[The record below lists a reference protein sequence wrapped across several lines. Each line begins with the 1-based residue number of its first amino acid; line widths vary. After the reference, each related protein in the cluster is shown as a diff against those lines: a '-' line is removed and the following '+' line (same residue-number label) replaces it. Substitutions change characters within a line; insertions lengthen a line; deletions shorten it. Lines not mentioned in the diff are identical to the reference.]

1 VERELR
7 AELVQLNTGLI
18 DLEREQRLQFQRIA
32 QIQVQLDEVI
42 RLVRELTS
50 PTGGEDEASRR
61 TGRVHPSA
69 SRRR

>member
-1 VERELR
+1 
-7 AELVQLNTGLI
+7 
-18 DLEREQRLQFQRIA
+18 
-32 QIQVQLDEVI
+32 VQLDEVI

-61 TGRVHPSA
+61 TGRAHPSA